1 MAKTTWTMND
11 TQKAFMAEV
20 SKYADGVTIFELKLA
35 GHDFKSG
42 SINTLISKGYVEV
55 VGDREFACD
64 VVYGGV
70 VVGKTTKTGKI
81 YKAVKMAQQSPLIK
95 LGSWHAPYK
104 SGCCVGVGRSHL
116 TLDGSLPSFFSL

>member
-1 MAKTTWTMND
+1 MAKSTWTMND

-55 VGDREFACD
+55 VGDREFPCE
-64 VVYGGV
+64 VMYHGI

-81 YKAVKMAQQSPLIK
+81 YKAVKS
-95 LGSWHAPYK
+95 
-104 SGCCVGVGRSHL
+104 VE
-116 TLDGSLPSFFSL
+116 

>member
-1 MAKTTWTMND
+1 MAKNVWTMND

-20 SKYADGVTIFELKLA
+20 SKYEDGVTIFELKMA

-55 VGDREFACD
+55 VGDREFVCD

-81 YKAVKMAQQSPLIK
+81 YKVTIVA
-95 LGSWHAPYK
+95 
-104 SGCCVGVGRSHL
+104 
-116 TLDGSLPSFFSL
+116 